1 MCLRSRT
8 DLEVL
13 QPADSWTQVSG
24 KPQISSKIVIN
35 RLLFLMRRMKEDL
48 GSNPGSY
55 MCIPQSGKH
64 GRSDPH
70 GIV

>member
-1 MCLRSRT
+1 
-8 DLEVL
+8 
-13 QPADSWTQVSG
+13 VSG